1 MANVILP
8 VTVGEFYFDLTG
20 YTYYGHDSGP
30 NAFYGDIGSSVF
42 VGLDGK
48 EYIVH
53 AIRWAAESPNNR
65 VYMRLDN
72 STISATDNWQT
83 YAAVFGSITV
93 GSTTLSSGAIVS
105 GFTVDGGVGL
115 YWNVVSNPFGSVGG
129 ITNLSLNSVLSGAYG
144 LEIYNS
150 SGTVVISITKRLP
163 RFVASG
169 TTSANSG
176 QTATVFVTGMS
187 NNDSWNVLI
196 APIPS
201 TGPSVLAYN
210 VSKFTGFFTIQNTSA
225 VSMSYEYW
233 ILRS

>member
-1 MANVILP
+1 MANVVLP
-8 VTVGEFYFDLTG
+8 ITVGEFYFDLTG

-65 VYMRLDN
+65 VYLRLDN
-72 STISATDNWQT
+72 PNISASDGWQT
-83 YAAVFGSITV
+83 YGGVFSSITV
-93 GSTTLSSGAIVS
+93 GSTTLSSGAIVN
-105 GFTVDGGVGL
+105 GFTVDGGVGF

-129 ITNLSLNSVLSGAYG
+129 TTDLSLNGVLSGAYG
-144 LEIYNS
+144 LEVYNAY
-150 SGTVVISITKRLP
+150 GVAIITITKRLP
-163 RFVASG
+163 RFVALG

-176 QTATVFVTGMS
+176 QTTTVFVAGMS
-187 NNDSWNVLI
+187 NNDSWNVLV

-225 VSMSYEYW
+225 VNMSYEYW